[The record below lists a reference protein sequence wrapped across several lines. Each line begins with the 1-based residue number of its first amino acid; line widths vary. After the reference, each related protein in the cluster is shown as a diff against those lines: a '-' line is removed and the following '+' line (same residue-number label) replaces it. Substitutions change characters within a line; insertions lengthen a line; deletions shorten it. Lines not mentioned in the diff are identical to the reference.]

1 MGLRTKFNLAVLTAF
16 LVGLALAGVV
26 LQEVFQ
32 ENARTEVIQ
41 NARIMLEAANA
52 IRTYTTKQIQPL
64 IASAHTAEFQPA
76 SVPSFAAQTN
86 FRALQAKFADYS
98 YKEAALNPTNPTDR
112 ASDWESDLINVFRNR
127 KDQAELVSERDTPT
141 GRVLTLAHPIAIRDP
156 SCLACHSTPANAPA
170 SMIAHYGT
178 ANGFGWQLNDVVG
191 AQVVSVPMALPLEKA
206 QRTLIV
212 FMAILVGIFLVIVL
226 ILNVLLHYVV
236 IKPVVRISKIAS
248 AVSLG
253 EMDAEEYVK
262 PGKDEIASLT
272 QSFGRMRRSLE
283 RAIKLLEG

>member
-1 MGLRTKFNLAVLTAF
+1 MGLRTKFNLAVLAAF
-16 LVGLALAGVV
+16 IVGLALAAVA
-26 LQEVFQ
+26 LQPVFQ
-32 ENARTEVIQ
+32 ENARDEVIQ

-52 IRTYTTKQIQPL
+52 IRTYTTKQIQP
-64 IASAHTAEFQPA
+64 IVAAAHQAEFQPA

-86 FRALQAKFADYS
+86 FRALQAKFTDYT

-112 ASDWESDLINVFRNR
+112 ASDWESDIINSFRNR
-127 KDQAELVSERDTPT
+127 KDETELVSERETPT
-141 GRVLTLAHPIAIRDP
+141 GRMLTLAHPIAIQDP
-156 SCLACHSTPANAPA
+156 SCLACHSTPAEAPT
-170 SMIAHYGT
+170 SMTALYGT
-178 ANGFGWQLNDVVG
+178 ANGFGWHLHDIIG
-191 AQVVSVPMALPLEKA
+191 AQIVSVPMAVPLEKA
-206 QRTLIV
+206 QRTLIL

-236 IKPVVRISKIAS
+236 IKPVVRISRIAS

-253 EMDAEEYVK
+253 DLDAEEYVK

-283 RAIKLLEG
+283 RALKLLEG